1 MRIDLNGG
9 RKEASM
15 SQLIAVKNTNGIVV
29 AADSKA
35 LDSDTYGNITEY
47 SINRLIK
54 LSDHTAILAG
64 GAVAGENMCRALKEF
79 ISEERLLDVE
89 AVYTAALPFLASEYQ
104 QFMRKS
110 CEVLP
115 LDPIHHIHFIL
126 AGYSGK
132 NIRNPFQLYLLWT
145 KKKRPQLDGDE
156 ITSAFCVPRLIRLE
170 HSLNQMAHS
179 DAPLEKIY
187 TEVRLGM
194 KKQADIQEDVAGPMA
209 YAMIT
214 RDGFQRKE

>member
-1 MRIDLNGG
+1 
-9 RKEASM
+9 M
-15 SQLIAVKNTNGIVV
+15 SQLIAVKNTNGIVL

-35 LDSDTYGNITEY
+35 LDSDPVGNITEY
-47 SINRLIK
+47 SIKRLIK

-79 ISEERLLDVE
+79 ITEERLLDVE

-156 ITSAFCVPRLIRLE
+156 ITSAFCAPRLIRLE
-170 HSLNQMAHS
+170 HGLNQMAHS
-179 DAPLEKIY
+179 EAPLEKIY

-194 KKQADIQEDVAGPMA
+194 EKQAEIQEDVAGPMA

>member
-1 MRIDLNGG
+1 
-9 RKEASM
+9 M

-35 LDSDTYGNITEY
+35 LDGDNFGNITEY
-47 SINRLIK
+47 SIKRLIK

-64 GAVAGENMCRALKEF
+64 GAVAGENMCRALEKF
-79 ISEERLLDVE
+79 IAEERLLDVE

-115 LDPIHHIHFIL
+115 VDPIHHIHFIL

-132 NIRNPFQLYLLWT
+132 NRRNPFQLYLLWT

-156 ITSAFCVPRLIRLE
+156 ITAAFSVPRLMRLE
-170 HSLNQMAHS
+170 HSLNQMAQS
-179 DAPLEKIY
+179 NTSIEKVY
-187 TEVRLGM
+187 AEVRLGM
-194 KKQADIQEDVAGPMA
+194 EKQAEIQEDVAGPMA
-209 YAMIT
+209 YAVIT
-214 RDGFQRKE
+214 RAGFQRKE

>member
-1 MRIDLNGG
+1 
-9 RKEASM
+9 M
-15 SQLIAVKNTNGIVV
+15 SQLIAVKNANGIVV

-35 LDSDTYGNITEY
+35 LDSDTSGNITEY

-54 LSDHTAILAG
+54 LSDRTAILAG
-64 GAVAGENMCRALKEF
+64 GAGAGENMCRALKEF
-79 ISEERLLDVE
+79 IAEERLRDIE

-110 CEVLP
+110 CAVLP
-115 LDPIHHIHFIL
+115 FDPLHHIHFIL

-132 NIRNPFQLYLLWT
+132 NKRNPFQLYLLWT
-145 KKKRPQLDGDE
+145 KKKLPQLDGDE
-156 ITSAFCVPRLIRLE
+156 ITAAFSVPRLIRLE
-170 HSLNQMAHS
+170 HRLTQMAHS
-179 DAPLEKIY
+179 DASLEKVY

-194 KKQADIQEDVAGPMA
+194 ERQAEIQEDVAGPMA
-209 YAMIT
+209 YAVIT

>member
-1 MRIDLNGG
+1 
-9 RKEASM
+9 M
-15 SQLIAVKNTNGIVV
+15 SQLIAVKNANGIVV

-35 LDSDTYGNITEY
+35 LDSDTSGNITEH

-54 LSDHTAILAG
+54 LSDYTAILAG
-64 GAVAGENMCRALKEF
+64 GAVAGELMCRSLKEF
-79 ISEERLLDVE
+79 IAEERLRDVE

-115 LDPIHHIHFIL
+115 FDPIHQFHFIL

-132 NIRNPFQLYLLWT
+132 NKRNPFQLYLFWT

-156 ITSAFCVPRLIRLE
+156 ISAAFSVPRSIRLE
-170 HSLNQMAHS
+170 HRLNKLALS
-179 DAPLEKIY
+179 NAALEEVY
-187 TEVRLGM
+187 AEVRSGM
-194 KKQADIQEDVAGPMA
+194 AKQAETQEDVAGPMA
-209 YAMIT
+209 YAVIT

>member
-1 MRIDLNGG
+1 
-9 RKEASM
+9 M
-15 SQLIAVKNTNGIVV
+15 SQLIAVKNANGIVV

-35 LDSDTYGNITEY
+35 LDSDTFGNITEY

-79 ISEERLLDVE
+79 IAEERLLDVE

-104 QFMRKS
+104 QFVRKS

-115 LDPIHHIHFIL
+115 FDPIHHIHFIL

-156 ITSAFCVPRLIRLE
+156 ITAAFSVPRLIRLE
-170 HSLNQMAHS
+170 HSLNQMAHNN
-179 DAPLEKIY
+179 APLEKVY
-187 TEVRLGM
+187 TEVRSGM
-194 KKQADIQEDVAGPMA
+194 EKQAEIQEDVAGPMT
-209 YAMIT
+209 YAVIT

>member
-1 MRIDLNGG
+1 
-9 RKEASM
+9 M
-15 SQLIAVKNTNGIVV
+15 SQLIAVKNTNGIVL

-35 LDSDTYGNITEY
+35 LDSDPVGNITEY

-194 KKQADIQEDVAGPMA
+194 EKQADIQEDVAGPMA

>member
-1 MRIDLNGG
+1 
-9 RKEASM
+9 M

-79 ISEERLLDVE
+79 IFEERLLDVE

-194 KKQADIQEDVAGPMA
+194 EKQADIQEDVAGPMA

>member
-1 MRIDLNGG
+1 
-9 RKEASM
+9 
-15 SQLIAVKNTNGIVV
+15 
-29 AADSKA
+29 
-35 LDSDTYGNITEY
+35 
-47 SINRLIK
+47 
-54 LSDHTAILAG
+54 
-64 GAVAGENMCRALKEF
+64 MCRALKEF
-79 ISEERLLDVE
+79 IAEERLLDVE

-115 LDPIHHIHFIL
+115 FDPIHHIHFIL

-156 ITSAFCVPRLIRLE
+156 ITAAFSVPRLIRLE

-179 DAPLEKIY
+179 NAPLEKVY
-187 TEVRLGM
+187 TEVRSGM
-194 KKQADIQEDVAGPMA
+194 EKQAEIQEDVAGPMT
-209 YAMIT
+209 YAVIT

>member
-1 MRIDLNGG
+1 
-9 RKEASM
+9 M
-15 SQLIAVKNTNGIVV
+15 SQLIAVKNANGIVV
-29 AADSKA
+29 AADSRA
-35 LDSDTYGNITEY
+35 LDGDSLGNITEY

-79 ISEERLLDVE
+79 IAEERLLDVE

-110 CEVLP
+110 CEGLP

-132 NIRNPFQLYLLWT
+132 NTRNPFQLYLLWT

-170 HSLNQMAHS
+170 HSLNKLAHS
-179 DAPLEKIY
+179 NTPLETVY
-187 TEVRLGM
+187 AEVRSGM
-194 KKQADIQEDVAGPMA
+194 EKQAETQEDVAGPMA
-209 YAMIT
+209 YAVIT
-214 RDGFQRKE
+214 RDGFQQIE

>member
-1 MRIDLNGG
+1 
-9 RKEASM
+9 M
-15 SQLIAVKNTNGIVV
+15 SQLIAVKNANGIVV

-35 LDSDTYGNITEY
+35 LDSDTSGNITEH

-54 LSDHTAILAG
+54 LSDHTAILSG
-64 GAVAGENMCRALKEF
+64 GAVAGENMCRSLKEF
-79 ISEERLLDVE
+79 IAGERLRDVE

-115 LDPIHHIHFIL
+115 FDPIYQFHFIL

-132 NIRNPFQLYLLWT
+132 NKRNPFQLYLFWT

-156 ITSAFCVPRLIRLE
+156 ISAAFSVPRSIRLE
-170 HSLNQMAHS
+170 HRLNKLALS
-179 DAPLEKIY
+179 NASLEKVY
-187 TEVRLGM
+187 AEVRSGM
-194 KKQADIQEDVAGPMA
+194 EKQAEIQEDVAGPMA
-209 YAMIT
+209 YAVIT
-214 RDGFQRKE
+214 RDGFQRKA

>member
-1 MRIDLNGG
+1 
-9 RKEASM
+9 M
-15 SQLIAVKNTNGIVV
+15 SQLIAVKNANGIVV

-35 LDSDTYGNITEY
+35 LDSDTSGNITEH

-54 LSDHTAILAG
+54 LSDYTAILAG
-64 GAVAGENMCRALKEF
+64 GAVAGELMCQSLKEF
-79 ISEERLLDVE
+79 IAEERLRDVE

-115 LDPIHHIHFIL
+115 FDPIHQFHFIL
-126 AGYSGK
+126 AGYSAK
-132 NIRNPFQLYLLWT
+132 NKRNPFQLYLFWT

-156 ITSAFCVPRLIRLE
+156 ISAAFSVPRSIRLE
-170 HSLNQMAHS
+170 HRLNKLALS
-179 DAPLEKIY
+179 NAPLEKVY
-187 TEVRLGM
+187 AEVRSGM
-194 KKQADIQEDVAGPMA
+194 EKQAEIQEDVAGPMA

>member
-1 MRIDLNGG
+1 
-9 RKEASM
+9 M

-35 LDSDTYGNITEY
+35 LDGDNFGNITEY
-47 SINRLIK
+47 SIKRLIK

-64 GAVAGENMCRALKEF
+64 GAVAGENMCRALEKF
-79 ISEERLLDVE
+79 IAEERLLDVE

-115 LDPIHHIHFIL
+115 VDPIHHIHFIL

-132 NIRNPFQLYLLWT
+132 NRRNPFQLYLLWT

-156 ITSAFCVPRLIRLE
+156 ITAAFSVPRLMRLE
-170 HSLNQMAHS
+170 HSLNQMAQS
-179 DAPLEKIY
+179 NTSLEKVY
-187 TEVRLGM
+187 AEVRLGM
-194 KKQADIQEDVAGPMA
+194 EKQAEIQEDVAGPMA
-209 YAMIT
+209 YAVIT
-214 RDGFQRKE
+214 RAGFQRKE

>member
-1 MRIDLNGG
+1 
-9 RKEASM
+9 M
-15 SQLIAVKNTNGIVV
+15 SQLIAVKNANGIVV

-35 LDSDTYGNITEY
+35 LDFDTSGNITEY

-54 LSDHTAILAG
+54 LSDRSAILAG
-64 GAVAGENMCRALKEF
+64 GAGAGENMCRALKEF
-79 ISEERLLDVE
+79 IAEERLRDIE

-104 QFMRKS
+104 QFMHKA

-115 LDPIHHIHFIL
+115 FEPIHHIHFIL

-132 NIRNPFQLYLLWT
+132 NKRNPFQLYLFWT

-156 ITSAFCVPRLIRLE
+156 ISAAFSVPRLIRLE
-170 HSLNQMAHS
+170 HSLNQMAQNNAS
-179 DAPLEKIY
+179 LEQVY
-187 TEVRLGM
+187 TEVRSGM
-194 KKQADIQEDVAGPMA
+194 ERQAQIQEDVAGPMA
-209 YAMIT
+209 YAVIT

>member
-1 MRIDLNGG
+1 
-9 RKEASM
+9 M

-35 LDSDTYGNITEY
+35 LDGDNFGNITEY
-47 SINRLIK
+47 SIKRLIK

-64 GAVAGENMCRALKEF
+64 GAVAGENMCRALEKF
-79 ISEERLLDVE
+79 IAEERLLDVE
-89 AVYTAALPFLASEYQ
+89 AVFTAALPFLASEYQ

-115 LDPIHHIHFIL
+115 VDPIHHIHFIL

-132 NIRNPFQLYLLWT
+132 NRRNPFQLYLLWT

-156 ITSAFCVPRLIRLE
+156 ITAAFSVPRLMRLE
-170 HSLNQMAHS
+170 HSLNQMAQS
-179 DAPLEKIY
+179 NTSIEKVY
-187 TEVRLGM
+187 AEVRLGM
-194 KKQADIQEDVAGPMA
+194 EKQAEIQEDVAGPMA
-209 YAMIT
+209 YAVIT
-214 RDGFQRKE
+214 RAGFQRKE

>member
-1 MRIDLNGG
+1 
-9 RKEASM
+9 M

-35 LDSDTYGNITEY
+35 LDGDNFGNITEY
-47 SINRLIK
+47 SIKRLIK

-64 GAVAGENMCRALKEF
+64 GAVAGENMCRALEKF
-79 ISEERLLDVE
+79 IAEERLLDIE

-115 LDPIHHIHFIL
+115 VDPIHHIHFIL

-132 NIRNPFQLYLLWT
+132 NRRNPFQLYLLWT

-156 ITSAFCVPRLIRLE
+156 ITAAFSVPRLMRLE
-170 HSLNQMAHS
+170 HSLNQMAQS
-179 DAPLEKIY
+179 NTSLEKIY
-187 TEVRLGM
+187 AEVRLGM
-194 KKQADIQEDVAGPMA
+194 EKQAEIQEDVAGPMA
-209 YAMIT
+209 YAVIT
-214 RDGFQRKE
+214 RAGFQRKE

>member
-1 MRIDLNGG
+1 
-9 RKEASM
+9 M

-35 LDSDTYGNITEY
+35 LDSDTFGNITEY

-89 AVYTAALPFLASEYQ
+89 AVYTAALPFLVSEYQ

-179 DAPLEKIY
+179 NAPLEKVY

-194 KKQADIQEDVAGPMA
+194 EKLAEIQEDVAGPMT
-209 YAMIT
+209 YAVIT
-214 RDGFQRKE
+214 RDGFQRRE

>member
-1 MRIDLNGG
+1 
-9 RKEASM
+9 M

-35 LDSDTYGNITEY
+35 LDSDTFGDITEY

-79 ISEERLLDVE
+79 IIEERLLDVE

-179 DAPLEKIY
+179 NAPLEKVY
-187 TEVRLGM
+187 AEVRLGM
-194 KKQADIQEDVAGPMA
+194 EKQADIQEDVAGPMT
-209 YAMIT
+209 YAVIT

>member
-1 MRIDLNGG
+1 
-9 RKEASM
+9 M

-35 LDSDTYGNITEY
+35 LDSDTNGNMAEY

-54 LSDHTAILAG
+54 LSDHTAILTG

-156 ITSAFCVPRLIRLE
+156 ITSAFCVPRLVRLE

-194 KKQADIQEDVAGPMA
+194 EKQAEIQEDVAGPMA
-209 YAMIT
+209 YAVIT

>member
-1 MRIDLNGG
+1 
-9 RKEASM
+9 M

-35 LDSDTYGNITEY
+35 LDSDTFGNITEY
-47 SINRLIK
+47 SINRLIQ

-79 ISEERLLDVE
+79 ISEERLLDIE

-179 DAPLEKIY
+179 NAPLEKVY

-194 KKQADIQEDVAGPMA
+194 EKLAEIQEDVAGPMT
-209 YAMIT
+209 YAVIT
-214 RDGFQRKE
+214 RDGFQRRE

>member
-1 MRIDLNGG
+1 
-9 RKEASM
+9 M
-15 SQLIAVKNTNGIVV
+15 SQLIAVKNANGIVV
-29 AADSKA
+29 AADSNA

-64 GAVAGENMCRALKEF
+64 GAVAGEDMCRALKEF
-79 ISEERLLDVE
+79 IAEERLLDVE

-115 LDPIHHIHFIL
+115 FDPIDHIHFIL

-132 NIRNPFQLYLLWT
+132 NTRNPFQLYLLWT

-156 ITSAFCVPRLIRLE
+156 ITAAFSVPRLIRLE
-170 HSLNQMAHS
+170 HSLNQMAHNN
-179 DAPLEKIY
+179 APLEKVY
-187 TEVRLGM
+187 TEVRSGM
-194 KKQADIQEDVAGPMA
+194 EKQAEIQEDVAGPMT
-209 YAMIT
+209 YAFIT

>member
-1 MRIDLNGG
+1 
-9 RKEASM
+9 M
-15 SQLIAVKNTNGIVV
+15 SQLIAVKNANGIVM

-35 LDSDTYGNITEY
+35 LDSDTFGNITEY
-47 SINRLIK
+47 SINRMIK
-54 LSDHTAILAG
+54 LSGRTAILTG

-79 ISEERLLDVE
+79 ISEERLLDID

-104 QFMRKS
+104 QFMRKL
-110 CEVLP
+110 CEVSP
-115 LDPIHHIHFIL
+115 VDPIHQIHFIL

-156 ITSAFCVPRLIRLE
+156 ITAAFSVPRLIRLE
-170 HSLNQMAHS
+170 HSLNKLAHS
-179 DAPLEKIY
+179 NAPLEEVY
-187 TEVRLGM
+187 VEVRLGM
-194 KKQADIQEDVAGPMA
+194 EKQAEIQEDVAGPMA
-209 YAMIT
+209 YAVIT

>member
-1 MRIDLNGG
+1 
-9 RKEASM
+9 M
-15 SQLIAVKNTNGIVV
+15 SQLIAVKNANGIVV

-35 LDSDTYGNITEY
+35 IDADTSGTITEH
-47 SINRLIK
+47 SINRLIQ

-64 GAVAGENMCRALKEF
+64 GDGAGENMCLALKEF
-79 ISEERLLDVE
+79 ISEERLSDVD
-89 AVYTAALPFLASEYQ
+89 AVCTAALPFLASEYQ

-115 LDPIHHIHFIL
+115 VDPIHHIHFIL

-132 NIRNPFQLYLLWT
+132 NKRNPFQLYLYWT

-156 ITSAFCVPRLIRLE
+156 ITAAFSVPRSIRLE
-170 HSLNQMAHS
+170 HRLNQMALS
-179 DAPLEKIY
+179 NASLE
-187 TEVRLGM
+187 EVYAAVRSGM
-194 KKQADIQEDVAGPMA
+194 EKQAEIQDDVAGPMA
-209 YAMIT
+209 YAVIT

>member
-1 MRIDLNGG
+1 
-9 RKEASM
+9 M

>member
-1 MRIDLNGG
+1 
-9 RKEASM
+9 M

-35 LDSDTYGNITEY
+35 LDSDTFGNITEY

-179 DAPLEKIY
+179 NAPLEKVY

-194 KKQADIQEDVAGPMA
+194 EKLAEIQEDVAGPMT
-209 YAMIT
+209 YAVIT
-214 RDGFQRKE
+214 RDGFQRRE